1 MADIF
6 LVVII
11 VSAIVGIKTPI
22 LGSIAGAVT
31 AGVMYYFLNNQFEI
45 MNFALH
51 IVVGVLFGY
60 LSPVTFRW
68 IFSGFRGGRGK
79 TEPGVTWIGGFG
91 GTGRQYSGG
100 IIPTENELLEN
111 KKPEKQFEVFI
122 IKLIRILIFPLTC
135 LAVLLYC
142 LFFL

>member
-1 MADIF
+1 MADI
-6 LVVII
+6 LLIVII
-11 VSAIVGIKTPI
+11 VSAIVGIRTPL

-31 AGVMYYFLNNQFEI
+31 AGIMHYFLYTPIEI
-45 MNFALH
+45 RTFVLH
-51 IVVGVLFGY
+51 IVVGALFGY

-100 IIPTENELLEN
+100 IIPTEDEILEN
-111 KKPEKQFEVFI
+111 KKPEKQFERFI

-135 LAVLLYC
+135 LIVLLYC